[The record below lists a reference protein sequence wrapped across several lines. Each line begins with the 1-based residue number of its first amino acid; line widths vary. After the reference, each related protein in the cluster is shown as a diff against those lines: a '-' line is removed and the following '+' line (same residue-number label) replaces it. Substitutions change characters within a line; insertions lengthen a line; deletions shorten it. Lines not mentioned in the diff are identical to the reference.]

1 MVEIDIHQ
9 AVRYNGFWKRKKWW
23 PIDNTTRK
31 NWPSDD
37 WKDHY
42 VVVYLFNYNIRQSRA
57 RTTKSP
63 FPKHLLSQK
72 SLCAMDKAHTIV
84 TSLPDLVSDPNLS
97 YFV

>member
-9 AVRYNGFWKRKKWW
+9 AVRYNGFWKRKDGGLH
-23 PIDNTTRK
+23 DNTIRK

-37 WKDHY
+37 WKAHY
-42 VVVYLFNYNIRQSRA
+42 VVVYILVQFNIRQSRA

-84 TSLPDLVSDPNLS
+84 TSA
-97 YFV
+97 